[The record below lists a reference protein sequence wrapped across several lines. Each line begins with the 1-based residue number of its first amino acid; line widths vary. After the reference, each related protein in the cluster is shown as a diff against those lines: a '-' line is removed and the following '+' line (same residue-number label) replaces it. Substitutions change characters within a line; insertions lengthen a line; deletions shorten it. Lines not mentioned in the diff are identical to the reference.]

1 MIYWSRISTQ
11 LAYIN
16 ISMAL
21 KSSIGLAILT
31 IGGRPYTLRM
41 WWINYTSI
49 QNTPSGVSHFPSLF
63 LAATWIGDSMLK
75 YAYLRHRYIIT
86 FKWYLP
92 SIKQDRFWQKNG
104 TSLRSSKRAPGCSGV
119 TLQQWPG
126 LLTGREGWHS
136 PGSSRVPVP
145 RLQCGPVQSAPFR
158 RITMLQQQRYKQ
170 IIAAVEIHNPC
181 VSARYSYRFNQRSLV
196 DLGRAQVDPTASVSA
211 SVNLPYN
218 QCVPAESNQGLLKRK
233 SHHTVVTL
241 SSLFFVLCQMMRVM
255 TSINN

>member
-1 MIYWSRISTQ
+1 
-11 LAYIN
+11 
-16 ISMAL
+16 
-21 KSSIGLAILT
+21 
-31 IGGRPYTLRM
+31 
-41 WWINYTSI
+41 
-49 QNTPSGVSHFPSLF
+49 
-63 LAATWIGDSMLK
+63 MLK

-104 TSLRSSKRAPGCSGV
+104 TSLWSSKRAPGCSGV

-126 LLTGREGWHS
+126 SLTGREGWHS

-170 IIAAVEIHNPC
+170 IIAAVEIHNSC

-218 QCVPAESNQGLLKRK
+218 QFVPAESNQGLLIRNHITLL
-233 SHHTVVTL
+233 SHCLHYFL
-241 SSLFFVLCQMMRVM
+241 SFVKWWGWWQA
-255 TSINN
+255 